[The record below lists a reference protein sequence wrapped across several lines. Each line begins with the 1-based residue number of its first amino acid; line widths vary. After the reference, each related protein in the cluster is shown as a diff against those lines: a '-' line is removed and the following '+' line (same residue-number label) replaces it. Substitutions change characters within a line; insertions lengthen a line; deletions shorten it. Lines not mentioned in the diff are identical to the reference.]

1 VLGALLVAPPTWAVQ
16 TLGRI
21 RWVRADGAGPGG
33 FGRDGRTGS
42 SAVMAA
48 VEQTCRAV
56 TTSSSSSTA
65 TSGLYDCL
73 GRADAL
79 ALVS

>member
-1 VLGALLVAPPTWAVQ
+1 
-16 TLGRI
+16 
-21 RWVRADGAGPGG
+21 
-33 FGRDGRTGS
+33 
-42 SAVMAA
+42 MAA

-56 TTSSSSSTA
+56 TMSSSSSTA